1 MNMLMV
7 LFLSVYLTYQS
18 SLITSSAAKNA
29 INILFG
35 RRMSIKQIVT
45 NRPGINN
52 RKENKYCILTYWV
65 HLKIVWLAEWSLGRG
80 KPSLSNEAVSIRL

>member
-1 MNMLMV
+1 
-7 LFLSVYLTYQS
+7 
-18 SLITSSAAKNA
+18 
-29 INILFG
+29 
-35 RRMSIKQIVT
+35 MSIKQIVT

-80 KPSLSNEAVSIRL
+80 KPSVSNEAVSIRL